1 MDYLKEHNIDD
12 TLRLMR
18 ETLMEMQPSDPY
30 AFMIESMFYID
41 ARFHEHETN
50 LQQVSFHISYFKH
63 ETNVFESVLHCHTY
77 LSLHS
82 YSHIKKKKSRQ

>member
-41 ARFHEHETN
+41 ARFTN
-50 LQQVSFHISYFKH
+50 TKRTFSPKSFIHISYLKH
-63 ETNVFESVLHCHTY
+63 ETNVFQSTVTRI
-77 LSLHS
+77 SHS
-82 YSHIKKKKSRQ
+82 YSHI